1 MYMYRSTYIQSVGTV
16 SMEDNPWKLSLKLK
30 WIQALQHFVTQT
42 VGLSSQAGQFKK
54 GKKCLKGL
62 EDDEPSP

>member
-1 MYMYRSTYIQSVGTV
+1 MDIEFCM
-16 SMEDNPWKLSLKLK
+16 KLK